1 MTETEEYRCSFELFI
16 NVQELVKEL
25 ECLGVVNSLKGI
37 WFQSLLKE
45 CDEVWED
52 VGCCPG
58 GGLERPGEH
67 TRQGGG
73 GSGCSRSVSR
83 VRGSP

>member
-1 MTETEEYRCSFELFI
+1 MRKTETEEYRCSFELFI

-25 ECLGVVNSLKGI
+25 ECLGVLNSLKGI

-58 GGLERPGEH
+58 GGLETLEN
-67 TRQGGG
+67 TRGKGVGGVAAARL
-73 GSGCSRSVSR
+73 CLR
-83 VRGSP
+83 